1 MVLTGTSKTKSLV
14 YTALF
19 AVLIVVCTWIQIPAA
34 VPFTLQTFAVFA
46 ATLMLG
52 WKRALAAVAVY
63 VALGAVGLPV
73 FSGFRGGLG
82 ALAGP
87 TGGYIVGFFF
97 IALSFLLTK
106 IKPGSRILEIASLII
121 GLVICYA
128 FGTAWFVVVYAK
140 NGGSMSFASALALC
154 VLPYII
160 PDLLKLALAFF
171 LTAKVKKRLTI

>member
-1 MVLTGTSKTKSLV
+1 MTGRSKTKSLI
-14 YTALF
+14 YTAFF
-19 AVLIVVCTWIQIPAA
+19 AVVIVICTWIQVPAA

-63 VALGAVGLPV
+63 VALGVVGLPV
-73 FSGFRGGLG
+73 FSGFRGGFG

-97 IALSFLLTK
+97 IPISFLLTS
-106 IKPGSRILEIASLII
+106 IKPGSKLLEIGSLII

-140 NGGSMSFASALALC
+140 NGGGISFASALALC

-160 PDLLKLALAFF
+160 PDLAKLALAFF
-171 LTAKVKKRLTI
+171 LASKVKKRVNI